1 MTDNTLVA
9 WGALLLLGALHGVNP
24 GMGWLFAVALG
35 LQERSGRAVWRS
47 LLPLALGHA
56 LAVAAA
62 VAVLV
67 VVGRSLSPDTLRW
80 VVAGLLATMGVLHLR
95 RRLHPRFGGMQVKGR
110 DLVVWSFLMAS
121 AHGAGIMALA
131 FVPAAAV
138 HAMGDGAATTP
149 TPTAEPAAR
158 PALAS
163 AAPLTATAPQGRPG
177 DAHAS
182 HPPHHTVPAGSG
194 APLLG
199 VIATLVHTLGYLLTM
214 GLIATVVYHRV
225 GLRLLRRA
233 WINLDVIWAGALI
246 ITAVLIPLF

>member
-1 MTDNTLVA
+1 MTDNNVLA

-56 LAVAAA
+56 LAIAAA

-67 VVGRSLSPDTLRW
+67 VVGHSLSPATLRW
-80 VVAGLLATMGVLHLR
+80 TVAALLGIMGVLHLR
-95 RRLHPRFGGMQVKGR
+95 RRLHPRFGGMQVTGR

-121 AHGAGIMALA
+121 AHGAGLMALA

-138 HAMGDGAATTP
+138 HAAADLTTGVARDP
-149 TPTAEPAAR
+149 AR
-158 PALAS
+158 PALAT
-163 AAPLTATAPQGRPG
+163 TALLPTAPPGGTG
-177 DAHAS
+177 DAHAA
-182 HPPHHTVPAGSG
+182 HHAHHATPAGSG
-194 APLLG
+194 GVLLG
-199 VIATLVHTLGYLLTM
+199 AIATLVHTLGYLLTM
-214 GLIATVVYHRV
+214 GLVATVVYHRV

-233 WINLDVIWAGALI
+233 WINIDMIWAGALI
-246 ITAVLIPLF
+246 VTALLIPLL

>member
-1 MTDNTLVA
+1 MTDNTVLA

-56 LAVAAA
+56 LAVAVA

-138 HAMGDGAATTP
+138 HAAGGGTTTAAG
-149 TPTAEPAAR
+149 PAAR
-158 PALAS
+158 PALAT
-163 AAPLTATAPQGRPG
+163 AAPLPATAPPGGGG
-177 DAHAS
+177 DAHAAR
-182 HPPHHTVPAGSG
+182 HAHHTVPAGSG
-194 APLLG
+194 APLLA

-233 WINLDVIWAGALI
+233 WINIDVIWAGALI
-246 ITAVLIPLF
+246 VTAVLIPLF